1 MDRMLIHLKT
11 KQGKRILFPPFRIP
25 PRSLRS
31 MSVIGIT
38 LVVICSA
45 LWYLGPS
52 ILSLIILDLFSF
64 VLLAVVVLVSH
75 IPISVY
81 HAWRIYQATRRMRLR
96 SDLLVIG
103 ITGSYGKTSTKEY
116 LSTIL
121 SAHVPTLKTEAS
133 KNSPIGIAEIIL
145 KNLNDTHKVF
155 VVEMGAYKL
164 GEIRAM
170 CRIVRPQIGIIL
182 SINPQHQDLFG
193 SIEKTMKAKYEL
205 IENLSGK
212 NIALFNF
219 DDPRVRT
226 LSEWA
231 VRDGHTVWYV
241 TKEMIQD
248 QKQNAF
254 VMTNIES
261 TRSLLRFTVTCDAKD
276 YTVSVP
282 IIGVHQATN
291 ITVAIAASVAAGM
304 PIEQAV
310 HATKALTPV
319 PHVLEEK
326 QGVRGSIFI
335 DDTFNNNPDAA
346 KAAIAVLGL
355 YTKRKIMVFQPMIEL
370 GTYAQSSHYEVG
382 RAAADVCDE
391 VILVGEDWSE
401 DFILGVRSVG
411 TKCFVQVLSVEK
423 AASYLRTHV
432 KSTDTVLF
440 KGKSASL
447 VLRQIFVH

>member
-31 MSVIGIT
+31 ASVIGVT
-38 LVVICSA
+38 LVVMCWVVWFLS
-45 LWYLGPS
+45 PS
-52 ILSLIILDLFSF
+52 ILSLLILDLFSF

-81 HAWRIYQATRRMRLR
+81 HAWRIYEATRRMRSR
-96 SDLLVIG
+96 PDLLVIG

-193 SIEKTMKAKYEL
+193 SIENTMKAKYEL

-231 VRDGHTVWYV
+231 VRDGHTAWYV
-241 TKEMIQD
+241 TKETIQD
-248 QKQNAF
+248 QKQNTF
-254 VMTNIES
+254 VLSNIES
-261 TRSLLRFTVTCDAKD
+261 TRSLLRFTITFDKKD

-282 IIGVHQATN
+282 IIGEHQATN
-291 ITVAIAASVAAGM
+291 ITVALAAAVAAGM

-310 HATKALTPV
+310 FATKALTRV

-326 QGVRGSIFI
+326 QGIRGSIFI

-346 KAAIAVLGL
+346 KAAIVVLGL
-355 YTKRKIMVFQPMIEL
+355 YKKRKIMVFQPMIEL

-382 RAAADVCDE
+382 RSAAGVCDE

-411 TKCFVQVLSVEK
+411 AKCLVQVLSVEK

-432 KSTDTVLF
+432 KSTDAVLF

-447 VLRQIFVH
+447 VLTQIFLH